1 MIPTERFTAAT
12 DDSVTP
18 FLFWNELNVCA
29 GGAALACPQC
39 AGPNLHLDT
48 IFFATPTDD
57 YYTPTVG
64 ASIDPN
70 TGAILAGN
78 HSRALHAGQNR
89 GPMLAVGYR
98 CEEGC
103 QGRIELREH
112 KGHLFASLHPT
123 MPDQPDQRR
132 Y

>member
-1 MIPTERFTAAT
+1 MIPTERFRAAT
-12 DDSVTP
+12 DESVTP
-18 FLFWNELNVCA
+18 FLFWNESNVCA

-48 IFFATPTDD
+48 VHFATPTDD
-57 YYTPTVG
+57 RYTPTVG
-64 ASIDPN
+64 ASIDPD

-78 HSRALHAGQNR
+78 QARALHAGQNR
-89 GPMLAVGYR
+89 GPMLAVGYW

-112 KGHLFASLHPT
+112 KGHLFASLHSRP
-123 MPDQPDQRR
+123 PLGPEDLR
-132 Y
+132 